1 MWYDLFL
8 VLETTVKI
16 NDGWNNVN
24 INKHIMKSIGVT
36 VEKQCCGNITIK
48 LKQAHVSSRAD
59 PWFTF
64 LQMLFLGSS
73 KAVQTQD
80 TNR

>member
-1 MWYDLFL
+1 
-8 VLETTVKI
+8 
-16 NDGWNNVN
+16 
-24 INKHIMKSIGVT
+24 MKSIGVT